1 MSLRTFIHGLV
12 SGTKSNILKTSTST
26 GFETGS
32 SESENPSKNR
42 SPESSEDPYRAAKEM
57 AYDFLPMF
65 CKFNEQGINV
75 QLQ

>member
-12 SGTKSNILKTSTST
+12 SGTRSNILKTSTST
-26 GFETGS
+26 GFENGS
-32 SESENPSKNR
+32 SESEN
-42 SPESSEDPYRAAKEM
+42 PYRAAKEM

-65 CKFNEQGINV
+65 CKFNEQGINE